1 MTGAQLLYCYDQ
13 GWGMY
18 DVDFLK
24 LVGKVIAKQRGISVE
39 QGTTIAI
46 WRMSLIDRYGKI
58 KLNLTIKPP
67 TKRYVL
73 IATET
78 LHRRED

>member
-18 DVDFLK
+18 DIDFLK
-24 LVGKVIAKQRGISVE
+24 LVAKVIAKQRGIDLK
-39 QGTTIAI
+39 QATNIAI

-67 TKRYVL
+67 KNRYV
-73 IATET
+73 
-78 LHRRED
+78 